1 MPFSEPERPVE
12 ILMIEDNPGDA
23 RLAREALKEGN
34 ILNTLYVMK
43 DGREG
48 LDFLYRRGRYLNVP
62 KPDIILLDLNLPGL
76 DGRQVLQEIKSND
89 SLKLIPVI
97 VLTSSA
103 AEEDILKSYD
113 LHANCYIVKPVDFE
127 KFTQIVKQLE
137 DFWFSVVEL
146 PTS

>member
-1 MPFSEPERPVE
+1 MSFSEPERPVE

-137 DFWFSVVEL
+137 DFWFSVVKL

>member
-23 RLAREALKEGN
+23 RLAREALKEGK

>member
-137 DFWFSVVEL
+137 DFWFSVVKL